1 MPIVRKREIENLE
14 QMSGE
19 EIEAFLENLPA
30 SKEQI
35 EDLFD
40 FLEFKLEKDECDHSL
55 RYAMQ
60 FMMRKGLNF
69 PKVTAWLNNN
79 GGYCDCKVLEEIAP
93 VWRRRFGGD
102 GDGDYQAGDEEYL

>member
-1 MPIVRKREIENLE
+1 
-14 QMSGE
+14 MSGE

-30 SKEQI
+30 PQEKI

-60 FMMRKGLNF
+60 YMMRNGLNF

-79 GGYCDCKVLEEIAP
+79 GGYCDCKVLEEIVP
-93 VWRRRFGGD
+93 VWRGKFDREI
-102 GDGDYQAGDEEYL
+102 EENL

>member
-19 EIEAFLENLPA
+19 ELEMFLENLPA
-30 SKEQI
+30 PKEKI

-40 FLEFKLEKDECDHSL
+40 YLETKLEKENCNHSL

-60 FMMRKGLNF
+60 FMMENRLNF
-69 PKVTAWLNNN
+69 PKVTAWLSKN
-79 GGYCDCKVLEEIAP
+79 GGYCDCKVLEEIVP
-93 VWRRRFGGD
+93 EWRKAFD
-102 GDGDYQAGDEEYL
+102 

>member
-1 MPIVRKREIENLE
+1 MPIIKKREIENLQ

-30 SKEQI
+30 SKEEI

-40 FLEFKLEKDECDHSL
+40 YIEFKLERDECDHSL
-55 RYAMQ
+55 RYAMRN
-60 FMMRKGLNF
+60 MMENRLNF

-79 GGYCDCKVLEEIAP
+79 GGYCDCKVLEEIVP
-93 VWRRRFGGD
+93 VWRRTFG
-102 GDGDYQAGDEEYL
+102 E

>member
-1 MPIVRKREIENLE
+1 MPIIKKRELENLE

-30 SKEQI
+30 SKEKI

-40 FLEFKLEKDECDHSL
+40 YLEFKLERDECDHHL

-60 FMMRKGLNF
+60 YMMQKGMNF
-69 PKVTAWLNNN
+69 PKVTAWLNSN
-79 GGYCDCKVLEEIAP
+79 GGYCDCKVLEEIAS
-93 VWRRRFGGD
+93 VWRRRFPV
-102 GDGDYQAGDEEYL
+102 DEEDFGEEG

>member
-1 MPIVRKREIENLE
+1 MPIIKKREIENLQ

-30 SKEQI
+30 PKEKM

-40 FLEFKLEKDECDHSL
+40 YLEFKLEGDECDHHL

-60 FMMRKGLNF
+60 YMMQKGLNF

-79 GGYCDCKVLEEIAP
+79 GGYCDCKVLEQIVPE
-93 VWRRRFGGD
+93 WRKVF
-102 GDGDYQAGDEEYL
+102 GDEDEE